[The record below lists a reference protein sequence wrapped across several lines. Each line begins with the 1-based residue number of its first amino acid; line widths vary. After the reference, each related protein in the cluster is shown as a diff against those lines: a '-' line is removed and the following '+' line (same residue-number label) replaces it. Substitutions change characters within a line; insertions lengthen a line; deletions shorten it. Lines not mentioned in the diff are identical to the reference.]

1 MGTLP
6 ANEIVG
12 DVMPSVLWNRRVW
25 GGEHTW
31 DQDGDEWS
39 GMAAYCGQ
47 PYSEWKDDFVQTF
60 MASIP
65 SGARV
70 LEIGPGHGRWTEYL
84 IPKAETVA
92 LVDITE
98 SCLNS
103 CRDRFRDHPNVSY
116 HLTDACSLRFLS
128 DSSIDF
134 AWSFDAFV
142 HMDPEVVHGYL
153 DELGRVLA
161 PRGHAVLHHADRPDW
176 SLKLSPIARRMGR
189 PGRVLQRAVILH
201 RLRDDGYRSDVSARM
216 VARWASAAGL
226 TVLSQTDSWGKDGR
240 HNVRKYRDGITILE
254 KPHVAVTG

>member
-1 MGTLP
+1 
-6 ANEIVG
+6 
-12 DVMPSVLWNRRVW
+12 MPSVTWNRRVW
-25 GGEHTW
+25 GGEHAW

-47 PYSEWKDDFVQTF
+47 PYSEWKDDLVLTF
-60 MASIP
+60 MASMP

-98 SCLNS
+98 SCLDG

-116 HLTDACSLRFLS
+116 YLTDACSLRFLP

-134 AWSFDAFV
+134 VWSFDAFV
-142 HMDPEVVHGYL
+142 HMDPEIVHSYL

-161 PRGHAVLHHADRPDW
+161 PGGRAVLHHADRPDW
-176 SLKLSPIARRMGR
+176 SLKLSPIVRRMGR
-189 PGRVLQRAVILH
+189 PGHVMLRLAILH

-216 VARWASAAGL
+216 VAQWALAAGL
-226 TVLSQTDSWGKDGR
+226 VVLRQTDSWGKDGR
-240 HNVRKYRDGITILE
+240 HNVGKYRDRISTLE
-254 KPHVAVTG
+254 KPLATATG